1 MEANLATVERLR
13 EQIHK
18 LQAAPRTYL
27 AALRTGIAPFDGL
40 FPGGGLPLGQ
50 AVELWGEA
58 ASGRTSLALRAVAAA
73 HREGR
78 LAAFL
83 DGPRELYPPAAAA
96 LGVQLERLLI
106 VRPKAPGQLIWSAVQ
121 LLRSGAFACVV
132 LDLTHTGVRPSLAE
146 GRKLCDAAQKSGS
159 LLLML
164 TPPESPAEGMTR
176 VRTEP
181 LGKEGLSVE
190 LVHSRLGG
198 MGQRALISWEAL
210 YPGLAAA
217 RGKEALART
226 VTVDPVPAVRVPQL
240 TLLPSGPE
248 IHRGIRGQRP
258 GRDIPMVP
266 LGHSFGV
273 GASGR

>member
-1 MEANLATVERLR
+1 MEANAVRDLATIERLR
-13 EQIHK
+13 EQIRK

-27 AALRTGIAPFDGL
+27 SGLRTGIAPFDGL

-50 AVELWGEA
+50 AIELWGEA

-73 HREGR
+73 HREAR

-146 GRKLCDAAQKSGS
+146 GRKLCDAALKSGS
-159 LLLML
+159 LLLTL

-181 LGKEGLSVE
+181 VGKEGLSVE
-190 LVHSRLGG
+190 VVHSRLGG
-198 MGQRALISWEAL
+198 MGRRAQVPWEAI
-210 YPGLAAA
+210 YPGLASA
-217 RGKEALART
+217 RPKLEVA
-226 VTVDPVPAVRVPQL
+226 PVPAIRVRPLGFV
-240 TLLPSGPE
+240 PSGGRDGPL
-248 IHRGIRGQRP
+248 GICGQRP
-258 GRDIPMVP
+258 GRDMQLAP
-266 LGHSFGV
+266 LGQSFGAG
-273 GASGR
+273 GAR